1 MSKKISYRGIIDAGL
16 QQKIKLATKNGKT
29 GYRITKFQIISPD
42 PGTSSVELIA
52 KIYTKDQ
59 TGNISNDIDFS
70 ESDLLAA
77 AHFSA
82 NGSSQTYP
90 EDMVVI
96 FDNEVFN
103 QDIYVTATDDAGSSR
118 TNFYLELETMALSDS
133 QSTQLT
139 LKNLRTIAGQ

>member
-1 MSKKISYRGIIDAGL
+1 MIDAGL
-16 QQKIKLATKNGKT
+16 QEKIRLSTNDGLT

-52 KIYTKDQ
+52 KIYATDQ
-59 TGNISNDIDFS
+59 TGKISNDIDFS

-96 FDNEVFN
+96 FDNETFN
-103 QDIYVTATDDAGSSR
+103 QDIYITATDDAGSSK
-118 TNFYLELETMALSDS
+118 TNFYLELETIQLSLS
-133 QSTQLT
+133 ESTFAT
-139 LKNLRTIAGQ
+139 IKNIRSFKQ

>member
-1 MSKKISYRGIIDAGL
+1 MSKRISYRGIIDAGL
-16 QQKIKLATKNGKT
+16 QEKIRLSTPKGKT
-29 GYRITKFQIISPD
+29 GYKITKFQIISPD

-52 KIYTKDQ
+52 KVYSKDQ
-59 TGNISNDIDFS
+59 TGQISNDIDFT
-70 ESDLLAA
+70 ENDLLAV

-103 QDIYVTATDDAGSSR
+103 QNIFVTATDDSGSSK
-118 TNFYLELETMALSDS
+118 TNYYLELETVPLNDI

-139 LKNLRTIAGQ
+139 LKNLRTIASR